1 MNIASIINKFFKNI
15 EILDYKVFG
24 NGHINDTYLVDIV
37 YKSNGIKDSFILQR
51 INHIVF
57 KDPLI
62 IMKNIRII
70 SDHIRTKLEKNNE
83 IDIDRKSLSIIQT
96 IDNQDVY
103 IDENN
108 NYWRVFLYIK
118 DSKTIE
124 FTNSKEKLFAIASTY
139 GKFLTQ
145 LSDLEPNSVTQTI
158 PNFHNIKIR
167 FEEFK
172 LASRQNKYNRK
183 ANISDEIKFL
193 KLNKYEFNDLDEKIL
208 NDFFPIRVTHNDT
221 KTNNVLLDSQTGKG
235 LCVVDLDTIMPGY
248 SIFDFGDLVRSS
260 LRNAPESEK
269 DLSKIYVDL
278 EIFTAITKGFLSETK
293 NILTQNEI
301 DNLVNGSIVIT
312 MMIGMRFLTDYL
324 NGDKYFKTSY
334 NEQNLDRCRVQFK
347 LVNSMQKNK
356 DKMEEIV
363 HYLFLQKPPVSIT
376 STV

>member
-1 MNIASIINKFFKNI
+1 MNIDSIINEFFKDIVVCN
-15 EILDYKVFG
+15 YKVFG
-24 NGHINDTYLVDIV
+24 NGHINDTYLLNIV

-70 SDHIRTKLEKNNE
+70 SDHIRIKLEKNNE
-83 IDIDRKSLSIIQT
+83 IDIDRKSLNIIKT
-96 IDNQDVY
+96 IDNQDIY

-118 DSKTIE
+118 DSETIE
-124 FTNSKEKLFAIASTY
+124 FTNSKEKLFAIASAY

-172 LASRQNKYNRK
+172 LALSQNKYNRK

-193 KLNKYEFNDLDEKIL
+193 KLNKYEFNDLEEKIL
-208 NDFFPIRVTHNDT
+208 KDFFPIRVTHNDT

-248 SIFDFGDLVRSS
+248 SIFDFGDLVRSAI
-260 LRNAPESEK
+260 RNAPESEK
-269 DLSKIYVDL
+269 DLSKIYIDL
-278 EIFTAITKGFLSETK
+278 EIFTAITKGFLSETR

-301 DNLVNGSIVIT
+301 DNLVSGSIVIT

-347 LVNSMQKNK
+347 LINSMQENK
-356 DKMEEIV
+356 DKMKEIV
-363 HYLFLQKPPVSIT
+363 KKL
-376 STV
+376 